1 MSGWLWL
8 LVLAGGGAAGL
19 AILAVVGLVI
29 WQRRHIRRACEQFVA
44 ERKSLA
50 DLFLQAAGA
59 TGSPRGLRW
68 KACDWNEEIAFARER
83 KTGRLSALVS
93 VTIQFEAVEGGDM
106 EGVEAV
112 GQLRYATAVF
122 SYDGNRWRTRGR
134 TIFNLTPAEALERLK
149 AEYAP
154 VPAQS

>member
-1 MSGWLWL
+1 MGGWLWL
-8 LVLAGGGAAGL
+8 IVLAGGGVAALALL
-19 AILAVVGLVI
+19 AIAALVI
-29 WQRRHIRRACEQFVA
+29 WQRRHIRRACEQFFAQRKTLA
-44 ERKSLA
+44 E
-50 DLFLQAAGA
+50 LFLQVASA

-112 GQLRYATAVF
+112 GQPRYATAVL
-122 SYDGNRWRTRGR
+122 SYDGNRWGTRGR

>member
-8 LVLAGGGAAGL
+8 LVLVGVGAAAL
-19 AILAVVGLVI
+19 AILAVAGLFI
-29 WQRRHIRRACEQFVA
+29 WQRRHIQRACDQFFAQRKTLA
-44 ERKSLA
+44 E
-50 DLFLQAAGA
+50 LFLQVASA

-68 KACDWNEEIAFARER
+68 KACDWNEETAFARER

-122 SYDGNRWRTRGR
+122 SYDGNRWATRGR
-134 TIFNLTPAEALERLK
+134 ALFNLNPAEALDRLK